1 MANNSVK
8 REQNRQKELA
18 YIRKVKQTM
27 QPKSTEERQ
36 KEIAAEQAASK
47 AKRTGAGAAVSNFFY
62 YYKWRIVIITLFAL
76 IAVIVVI
83 SLLNRPS
90 YDTQV
95 LTVFSADA
103 IESEKYAD
111 LISKY
116 GYDLDR
122 NGEVQTQL
130 IEICLSENQTGM
142 AETTQRPA
150 MVAYMQLK
158 NVNLYLL
165 DDSIYQE
172 LMGVNADA
180 FVDLSALYPDNPN
193 VDGRR
198 FLIEGS
204 EIEKELGLEK
214 LPNKFAFVIRSEDHA
229 QDAKESYEASMNILR
244 NMIENTKTA
253 TE

>member
-1 MANNSVK
+1 VANDSVK

-36 KEIAAEQAASK
+36 KELAAEQTATK
-47 AKRTGAGAAVSNFFY
+47 AKHTGFGSAVSNFFY
-62 YYKWRIVIITLFAL
+62 YNKWKVLLITLFGL
-76 IAVIVVI
+76 IAVILVVN
-83 SLLNRPS
+83 LLNKPT

-95 LTVFSADA
+95 LTIFSTDA

-116 GYDLDR
+116 GYDLDH
-122 NGEVQTQL
+122 NGKVETQL
-130 IEICLSENQTGM
+130 IEVCLSEMT
-142 AETTQRPA
+142 ETVQRPA
-150 MVAYMQLK
+150 MIAYMQLK

-165 DDSIYQE
+165 DNKIYQE

-198 FLIEGS
+198 FIVEGS
-204 EIEKELGLEK
+204 EIEKELGVEK

-229 QDAKESYEASMNILR
+229 QDAKESYQASMKILQ
-244 NMIENTKTA
+244 NMIENTKT
-253 TE
+253 TEE